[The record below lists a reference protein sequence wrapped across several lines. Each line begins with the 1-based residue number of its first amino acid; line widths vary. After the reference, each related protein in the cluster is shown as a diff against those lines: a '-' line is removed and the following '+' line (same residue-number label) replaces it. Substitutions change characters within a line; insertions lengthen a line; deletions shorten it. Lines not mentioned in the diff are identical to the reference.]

1 VDNVEQQEQQ
11 LAQAAAQAGLSRTA
25 ILDVHPTTGIIRLKV
40 NLVPLEK
47 TREFITTYAKAIIAV
62 SLGAANISVK
72 TYVGEEK

>member
-1 VDNVEQQEQQ
+1 
-11 LAQAAAQAGLSRTA
+11 
-25 ILDVHPTTGIIRLKV
+25 LDVHPTTGIIRLKV

-72 TYVGEEK
+72 TYVDEEK